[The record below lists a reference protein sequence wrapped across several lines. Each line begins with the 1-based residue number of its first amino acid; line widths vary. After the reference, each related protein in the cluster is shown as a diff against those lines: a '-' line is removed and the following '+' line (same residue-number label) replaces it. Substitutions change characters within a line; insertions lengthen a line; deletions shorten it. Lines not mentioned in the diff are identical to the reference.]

1 MLKSMELWFI
11 ELRFEKMVIVDELKI
26 FWMLLMILYFYKI
39 MNNESLLLIK

>member
-1 MLKSMELWFI
+1 
-11 ELRFEKMVIVDELKI
+11 MVIVDELKI

>member
-1 MLKSMELWFI
+1 MA
-11 ELRFEKMVIVDELKI
+11 IVDELKI

>member
-1 MLKSMELWFI
+1 
-11 ELRFEKMVIVDELKI
+11 MVIVDELKN